1 MTVRIYLDSKVFI
14 DAFEND
20 DVPVTRGRRVLEH
33 VRNGGAI
40 GVISELVVAELLTKP
55 LETGDT
61 EMYEA
66 YVSLFHSSRTI
77 ETYPIDQRVLVRAAR
92 LRAATKSLKMP
103 DAIHAA
109 TAQIQSC
116 AAFVTA
122 DRRLLSALGINAVPL
137 DTSTVENIR
146 TLA

>member
-1 MTVRIYLDSKVFI
+1 MTIRIYLDSNVFI

-20 DVPVTRGRRVLEH
+20 DVPVTRGRRVLDH

-55 LETGDT
+55 LENDDA

-66 YVSLFHSSRTI
+66 YVSLFDSSRTI
-77 ETYPIDQRVLVRAAR
+77 ETHPIDQRVLVRAAR
-92 LRAATKSLKMP
+92 LRATVKSLKMP

-109 TAQIQSC
+109 TAQIQGC
-116 AAFVTA
+116 AGFVTA

-137 DTSTVENIR
+137 DSSTVDNIR
-146 TLA
+146 ALA